1 VSTRIQKVAVTY
13 SVRIPL
19 SEVQKKKGVL
29 VSCLHQGFQI
39 KLGQNVIGAVK
50 KTNKTKG
57 KTKQN
62 EEDC

>member
-1 VSTRIQKVAVTY
+1 
-13 SVRIPL
+13 VRIPL